1 MTENLF
7 GVIPKFGPVSSISLA
22 LPYIFCLVNG
32 EILTKNM
39 RRSWCKW
46 SVIFI

>member
-1 MTENLF
+1 MGTEFFFLTHMMVMKRQKEVNLL
-7 GVIPKFGPVSSISLA
+7 VLA

-39 RRSWCKW
+39 RRS
-46 SVIFI
+46 